1 MTVPTLRIL
10 SKLLFML
17 IILLITACDDM
28 TDKTVPVGEV
38 PYEEG
43 NGRLYILSEGLY
55 SGNNS
60 YLAYY
65 DFETKSIA
73 LDWFGVINQR
83 KLGDTA
89 NDLGVYGSKLYIVMN
104 TAGIIEVVD
113 KESGRSVGQIPVKNE
128 NGRSREPR
136 YIAFHKGFAYVCSF
150 DNTVAEIDTASLKL
164 TRLTTAGRNPDG
176 ITVANN
182 KIYVSNSGGLSNPA
196 YDSTVS
202 VIDPVSFSEIKKITV
217 GHNPYTLKAN
227 SKGQLFVVTRGNY
240 GAQGYRLHRI
250 DTTTDRYE
258 KEVEGLHPLNFTLRN
273 DTLWMYSYNF
283 TTGSNDFQQY
293 DSRNDQL
300 ITNNFITDNTPI
312 RIPYGISAHPRN
324 GDIFVVDTPFGF
336 STRGDV
342 LCFTNDGKLKYR
354 LKSVGV
360 NPNKV
365 VAE

>member
-1 MTVPTLRIL
+1 MTVHTLHSIL
-10 SKLLFML
+10 KLPILL
-17 IILLITACDDM
+17 IILLISACDDM
-28 TDKTVPVGEV
+28 TDKAMPVGEV
-38 PYEEG
+38 PYGEDS
-43 NGRLYILSEGLY
+43 GRLYILSEGLY

-60 YLAYY
+60 HLACY
-65 DFETKSIA
+65 DFETKTIA

-89 NDLGVYGSKLYIVMN
+89 NDLGVYGNKLYIVMN

-113 KESGRSVGQIPVKNE
+113 KLSGRSLQQIELKNE
-128 NGRSREPR
+128 AGRSREPR

-150 DNTVAEIDTASLKL
+150 DNTVTEIDTASLQV

-176 ITVANN
+176 IAVANN

-202 VIDPVSFSEIKKITV
+202 VIDPVTFREIKKITV

-227 SKGQLFVVTRGNY
+227 SRGQLYVVTRGNY
-240 GAQGYRLHRI
+240 GVQGYRLHRI
-250 DTTTDRYE
+250 DTATDTYQE
-258 KEVEGLHPLNFTLRN
+258 EVEGLHPLNFTLRN

-293 DSRNDQL
+293 DSRTGQVL
-300 ITNNFITDNTPI
+300 TNNFITDATPV
-312 RIPYGISAHPRN
+312 RIPYGISAHPHS
-324 GDIFVVDTPFGF
+324 GDIFLVDTPFGF

-342 LCFTNDGKLKYR
+342 LCFSVDGKLKYR